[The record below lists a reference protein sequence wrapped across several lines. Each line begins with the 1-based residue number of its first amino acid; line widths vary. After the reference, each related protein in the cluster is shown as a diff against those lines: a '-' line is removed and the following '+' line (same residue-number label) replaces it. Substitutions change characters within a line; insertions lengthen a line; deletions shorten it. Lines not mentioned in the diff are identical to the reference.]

1 MLALRLTRQQAFG
14 LAAIVA
20 LIVAALVYV
29 FLSRQAASKMTTEPG
44 PVSVVVTTADIPELT
59 EIKASD
65 VDVKKIS
72 AASAPSNALST
83 PEQAI
88 GQISQ
93 VALAKGQTLTS
104 GDVLPRSSL
113 PGLTFSI
120 PDGMRAVTVALDPI
134 SGVAG
139 FVQPGDHVDV
149 LATFEQDDYAITK
162 TILQNIEIL
171 AMNEQTVP
179 TPPATG
185 EVTNEAKSQEN
196 APAAEKVTSAT
207 VAVMPDQAQELVLA
221 AAKGSINLV
230 LRPRT
235 DMGIVALPSS
245 SQIQLSKGMTA
256 TTTTEEMQQ
265 PAAPAAQQQPPP
277 PGGAYGPP
285 PQAPTAP
292 PAPAPKPKPTVEVIC
307 GTQREVV
314 TTQ

>member
-1 MLALRLTRQQAFG
+1 MRLTRQQAFG

-29 FLSRQAASKMTTEPG
+29 FLSRQAASKVTAQPG

-65 VDVKKIS
+65 VDVKKVP
-72 AASAPSNALST
+72 AASAPSNAIST

-93 VALAKGQTLTS
+93 VALAKGQALTS

-179 TPPATG
+179 AAPATG
-185 EVTNEAKSQEN
+185 EVTNEAQSQEN
-196 APAAEKVTSAT
+196 APAAEKVKSAT

-235 DMGIVALPSS
+235 DMSIVALPSS
-245 SQIQLSKGMTA
+245 SQFS
-256 TTTTEEMQQ
+256 
-265 PAAPAAQQQPPP
+265 
-277 PGGAYGPP
+277 
-285 PQAPTAP
+285 
-292 PAPAPKPKPTVEVIC
+292 
-307 GTQREVV
+307 
-314 TTQ
+314 